1 MNSLTQLKNKAAN
14 AITFI
19 EALKSNKTLV
29 AYAVEHL
36 EYNETEA
43 LEVVKV
49 WEQDHHEMVKVKK
62 YSYSVLVELV
72 QDTSD
77 ITPVKKVVK
86 KPRTKI
92 KGITANF
99 QSDQGGCSYVGVSLT
114 KETEQTKSVL
124 NKLVEIMTSRDW
136 GYYCAEH
143 LEDEGAA
150 FFGEEEDEKTIK
162 QMKDDYQAALK
173 LALN

>member
-1 MNSLTQLKNKAAN
+1 MNSLIQLKNKAAN

-49 WEQDHHEMVKVKK
+49 WEQDHHEMVKVQKC
-62 YSYSVLVELV
+62 SYSVLIELV

-77 ITPVKKVVK
+77 IVPPKKVTK
-86 KPRTKI
+86 KLRTKI
-92 KGITANF
+92 QGISASF
-99 QSDQGGCSYVGVSLT
+99 QSDADGCSYVKVKVN
-114 KETEQTKSVL
+114 KETEQTKAVL
-124 NKLVEIMTSRDW
+124 NKIVKIMISEDW
-136 GYYCAEH
+136 GYYCAEYIN
-143 LEDEGAA
+143 DEGAT
-150 FFGEEEDEKTIK
+150 FFGDNEKTIK
-162 QMKDDYQAALK
+162 QMRDDYQAALK